1 MKAYQVP
8 SPGQPLELNELN
20 TPKPAGHE
28 VLVKTIA
35 CGLCH
40 SDVHIHEGAFNLG
53 NGNKL
58 QLPLPSP
65 YTLGHEIF
73 V

>member
-8 SPGQPLELNELN
+8 SPGQPLELNELD

-58 QLPLPSP
+58 QLPLP
-65 YTLGHEIF
+65 TLKKY
-73 V
+73 VDATNT